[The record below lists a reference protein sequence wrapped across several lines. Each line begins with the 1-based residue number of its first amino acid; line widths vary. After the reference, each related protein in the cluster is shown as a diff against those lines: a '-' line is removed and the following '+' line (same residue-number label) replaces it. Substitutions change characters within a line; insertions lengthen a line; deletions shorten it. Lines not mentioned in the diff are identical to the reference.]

1 MSHADT
7 HNILYPLQHG
17 FRTGRSCETQLLE
30 FIDDVTLNMEN
41 GKQTDILV
49 MDFSKAFDKVSHSLL
64 LHKLHYYGIQG
75 ELNSWIQNF
84 LSNRKQAVVLEG
96 EKSDYVAVESGVPQ
110 DSILEPSLFLYY
122 INDIPAGL
130 TSTIRLFADDT
141 ISYLAIKSN
150 RDALK
155 LQQDLDKLSNWEKN
169 WKMAFHPD
177 KCNVISVTRNK
188 KKYKI

>member
-1 MSHADT
+1 MGQRCSSAETRVCHRSYIIAAS
-7 HNILYPLQHG
+7 
-17 FRTGRSCETQLLE
+17 RSCETQLLE

-84 LSNRKQAVVLEG
+84 LSNRKQAVVLED

-110 DSILEPSLFLYY
+110 GSVLGPSLL
-122 INDIPAGL
+122 L
-130 TSTIRLFADDT
+130 
-141 ISYLAIKSN
+141 
-150 RDALK
+150 
-155 LQQDLDKLSNWEKN
+155 
-169 WKMAFHPD
+169 
-177 KCNVISVTRNK
+177 
-188 KKYKI
+188 

>member
-17 FRTGRSCETQLLE
+17 FRTGRSCETQLRE

-49 MDFSKAFDKVSHSLL
+49 LDFSKAFDKVSHPLL
-64 LHKLHYYGIQG
+64 LHKLHNYGIQR

-84 LSNRKQAVVLEG
+84 LSNRKQAVVLKG
-96 EKSDYVAVESGVPQ
+96 DKSDYVAVESGVPRG
-110 DSILEPSLFLYY
+110 SVLGPSLFLYY
-122 INDIPAGL
+122 INDINDIPTGL
-130 TSTIRLFADDT
+130 SSTIRLFADDT
-141 ISYLAIKSN
+141 IACLAIKSN
-150 RDALK
+150 RDALT

-169 WKMAFHPD
+169 
-177 KCNVISVTRNK
+177 
-188 KKYKI
+188 

>member
-17 FRTGRSCETQLLE
+17 FRTS
-30 FIDDVTLNMEN
+30 DDVTLNMEN

-96 EKSDYVAVESGVPQ
+96 EKSDYVAVESGVPHG
-110 DSILEPSLFLYY
+110 SVLGPSLFLYY
-122 INDIPAGL
+122 INDIPG
-130 TSTIRLFADDT
+130 TGR
-141 ISYLAIKSN
+141 SYIHYASI
-150 RDALK
+150 
-155 LQQDLDKLSNWEKN
+155 
-169 WKMAFHPD
+169 
-177 KCNVISVTRNK
+177 C
-188 KKYKI
+188 

>member
-1 MSHADT
+1 
-7 HNILYPLQHG
+7 
-17 FRTGRSCETQLLE
+17 
-30 FIDDVTLNMEN
+30 MEN

-96 EKSDYVAVESGVPQ
+96 DKSDYRYVAVESGVPHG
-110 DSILEPSLFLYY
+110 SVLEPSLFLYY

-130 TSTIRLFADDT
+130 QSTIRLFADDT
-141 ISYLAIKSN
+141 IAYLAIKSN
-150 RDALK
+150 RDALT
-155 LQQDLDKLSNWEKN
+155 LQQDLDKLSYWETN
-169 WKMAFHPD
+169 WKMEFHPD
-177 KCNVISVTRNK
+177 KGPTI
-188 KKYKI
+188 

>member
-17 FRTGRSCETQLLE
+17 FCTGRSCETQLLE

-75 ELNSWIQNF
+75 ELNSWIENL
-84 LSNRKQAVVLEG
+84 LSNRKQAVVLES
-96 EKSDYVAVESGVPQ
+96 EKSDYVAVESGIPHGSV
-110 DSILEPSLFLYY
+110 LGPSLFLYY

-155 LQQDLDKLSNWEKN
+155 LQQDLDKLSNWKKK

-188 KKYKI
+188 KNYKI